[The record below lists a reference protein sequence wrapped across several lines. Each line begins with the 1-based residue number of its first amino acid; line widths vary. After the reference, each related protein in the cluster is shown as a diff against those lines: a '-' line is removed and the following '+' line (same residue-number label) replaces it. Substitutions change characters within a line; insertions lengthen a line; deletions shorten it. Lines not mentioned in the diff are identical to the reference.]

1 MSTILFHEIVF
12 GPPIHSR
19 RLGISLGINLLP
31 YDGKLCSFDCIYCEC
46 GFNKDFRTKTKLPD
60 RMNVRAALENKLLS
74 LLKEGVT
81 PDVITFAG
89 NGEPTMHPEFEVIVD
104 DTVELR
110 NIYFPD
116 AKISVLTNG
125 MHLERGERF

>member
-1 MSTILFHEIVF
+1 
-12 GPPIHSR
+12 
-19 RLGISLGINLLP
+19 
-31 YDGKLCSFDCIYCEC
+31 
-46 GFNKDFRTKTKLPD
+46 
-60 RMNVRAALENKLLS
+60 MNVRAALENKLLS

-125 MHLERGERF
+125 MHLERGGKVLDATEKG